1 MILYTALVHEAI
13 CDMVRVVPRLR
24 HVDPRRLA
32 VVAAPRVS
40 ASHYGS
46 LAQCYALRQPERT
59 DFSFWY
65 DRATRRVVRATPWI
79 RHENVR
85 VTLHGVDMLYIVQL
99 RLPRFLA
106 HDAIETLVHELV
118 HIGADFDG
126 RLHPLRHGRR
136 FDGIV
141 GACAEVWRREGEP
154 RLVEALRLDYAGVVE
169 RWGSVVGESFASPL
183 VTSRLVPAVDPPPY
197 ASHPA
202 VRRLR
207 LRCDPATIA
216 IMEAEWTP
224 ADVPAQLDER
234 HLLFRLYTLRSARR
248 IGGAA
253 VRTALRGQE
262 FAAEKG

>member
-1 MILYTALVHEAI
+1 MILYTALVLEAI
-13 CDMVRVVPRLR
+13 RDMVRVVPRLR

-46 LAQCYALRQPERT
+46 LAQCFALRQPERI

-65 DRATRRVVRATPWI
+65 DRTTRSVVRATPWI
-79 RHENVR
+79 RHANVP
-85 VTLHGVDMLYIVQL
+85 VTLHGVEMLYIVQL
-99 RLPRFLA
+99 RLPRLLG
-106 HDAIETLVHELV
+106 HDPLETLVHELV

-126 RLHPLRHGRR
+126 RLHPLRHGQR

-141 GACAEVWRREGEP
+141 AACTEVWRREGDP
-154 RLVEALRLDYAGVVE
+154 RLVEALGLDYAGVVE
-169 RWGSVVGESFASPL
+169 RWGSVVGESFATPL

-207 LRCDPATIA
+207 LRCDPATIK
-216 IMEAEWTP
+216 IVEPDWTG
-224 ADVPAQLDER
+224 ADVPAQLSE
-234 HLLFRLYTLRSARR
+234 HNLVFRLYTPQTARR
-248 IGGAA
+248 IGAAA
-253 VRTALRGQE
+253 VRTAVRGQM
-262 FAAEKG
+262 KG